1 MNPMQ
6 MLPTPKEMR
15 ELDRESRI
23 FRAFQEE
30 LRSRD
35 RSVDRRIRDLWIA
48 IWALIVSNIA
58 LLWVV
63 ISSGR

>member
-23 FRAFQEE
+23 FRAFQKIHC
-30 LRSRD
+30 RD
-35 RSVDRRIRDLWIA
+35 RSR
-48 IWALIVSNIA
+48 
-58 LLWVV
+58 
-63 ISSGR
+63 